1 MKLCCV
7 TFNCLKVDSDRGSLS
22 SLHRNSISSAM
33 KWLWRRSAP
42 SDWLRAEDLFSEP
55 PLTPPVLPNATRGN
69 TRRKELL
76 RVDPTPTCE
85 HECVCV
91 CVCVSVTPPP
101 PPTCV
106 RGHACIF
113 ECVRVFIYMCVC
125 ARDTPPTHTHTHT
138 NNLYRRWK
146 KKRQTHTHSG
156 DFSCVCVCVSDTGDF
171 TCLYKE
177 KRKNDML
184 KKKTKIRC

>member
-7 TFNCLKVDSDRGSLS
+7 TFNGLKVDSDRGSLS

-91 CVCVSVTPPP
+91 CVCV
-101 PPTCV
+101 
-106 RGHACIF
+106 
-113 ECVRVFIYMCVC
+113 CVC
-125 ARDTPPTHTHTHT
+125 ARDTPPPSPPHLCERACLHIWVCACVYLHVCVCPWHPPPTHTHTPT
-138 NNLYRRWK
+138 QPQQQMK
-146 KKRQTHTHSG
+146 K
-156 DFSCVCVCVSDTGDF
+156 
-171 TCLYKE
+171 
-177 KRKNDML
+177 
-184 KKKTKIRC
+184 